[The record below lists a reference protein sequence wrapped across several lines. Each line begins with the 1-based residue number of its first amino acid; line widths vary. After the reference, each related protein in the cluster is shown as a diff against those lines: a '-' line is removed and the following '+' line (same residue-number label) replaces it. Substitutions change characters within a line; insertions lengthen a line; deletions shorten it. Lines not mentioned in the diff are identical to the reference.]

1 MTAYTPFFILGH
13 PRSGTTALA
22 RLLNCSPQVAC
33 LYQEGNLLFRL
44 WQTMQR
50 TNVLREPISDLLAD
64 FETTAQHNLVIRS
77 PVQQSPKLCFS
88 DDTIRHLVATYH
100 QCLQSSLNPRKIFAR
115 VSNKF
120 FALFAESTKAQVVGD
135 KVPDYLFIPDHI
147 TAPHPDCLLIA
158 ITRDPR
164 AVIHSSLE
172 FSRTT
177 LHLFA
182 SPSAFAMAVAYCLKQ
197 KGLDDFFAHFAPE
210 RRLFIKQEELQSS
223 PDAVQE
229 KALAFLKTAPLSG
242 KETGALQSPIK
253 DWRKE
258 MDKEDQDAALAVCC
272 VFDLLEREHK
282 IPTTLSDKAEIIKQL
297 ADAADDEIAPLA
309 RQAALFFHRSDAEKR
324 EFGFTMTHLAD
335 YFYKRSVFS
344 RAELFFQQAVSYVQN
359 DPILWY
365 KYALLCYDTKQ
376 CQTALTCL
384 EQSQRHCPADPY
396 HAFLR
401 AKIFYLQGMLA
412 RLVGDNEKAKSALQ
426 AALGIKPDFALPS
439 KMLEILHSQRSQDN
453 E

>member
-1 MTAYTPFFILGH
+1 MTAYTPLFILGH

-44 WQTMQR
+44 WQTLQR

-77 PVQQSPKLCFS
+77 PVQQSPKLRFS
-88 DDTIRHLVATYH
+88 DGTIRHLVATYH
-100 QCLQSSLNPRKIFAR
+100 QCLQSSLNPPEIFAR
-115 VSNKF
+115 VSSKF

-182 SPSAFAMAVAYCLKQ
+182 SPSAFAMAVAYCIKQ
-197 KGLDDFFAHFAPE
+197 KGLDDFFANFAPE
-210 RRLFIKQEELQSS
+210 RRLFIKQEKLQAS
-223 PDAVQE
+223 PQAVQE
-229 KALAFLKTAPLSG
+229 KAHAFLKIAPPSG
-242 KETGALQSPIK
+242 QEGAVTSPIK
-253 DWRKE
+253 DWRGE
-258 MDKEDQDAALAVCC
+258 MKKEDQDAVLAVCYA
-272 VFDLLEREHK
+272 FDFLEREHK
-282 IPTTLSDKAEIIKQL
+282 IPPALSEKAEIIKQL
-297 ADAADDEIAPLA
+297 FTSADAEIAPLA
-309 RQAALFFHRSDAEKR
+309 RQAALSFHRSEAEKR
-324 EFGFTMTHLAD
+324 EFGFTMTQLAD
-335 YFYKRSVFS
+335 YFYKRSAFS
-344 RAELFFQQAVSYVQN
+344 RAELFLQQAVSYAHDN
-359 DPILWY
+359 PILWY

-376 CQTALTCL
+376 CQTAIICL
-384 EQSQRHCPADPY
+384 EQSQRYCPADTY

-401 AKIFYLQGMLA
+401 AKIFYLQGMVV
-412 RLVGDNEKAKSALQ
+412 RLMGDDENAKKALQ
-426 AALGIKPDFALPS
+426 AALRAKPDFALPS
-439 KMLEILHSQRSQDN
+439 KMLDILQSPKAARQ
-453 E
+453 